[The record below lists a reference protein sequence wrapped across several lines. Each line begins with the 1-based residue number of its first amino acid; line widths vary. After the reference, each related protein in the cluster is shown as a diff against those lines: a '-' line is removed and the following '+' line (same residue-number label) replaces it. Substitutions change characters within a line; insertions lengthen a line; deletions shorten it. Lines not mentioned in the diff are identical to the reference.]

1 MKKAIASVLAASM
14 ALSLAAC
21 GGSSTA
27 TSSST
32 ATESTAS
39 STTAESTASGDK
51 VTLRMTYWNS
61 EDTVKA
67 LLDYLGEAVPDV
79 QIEYQ
84 FIDNSN
90 YDTIVDTQLSAGEGP
105 DIICESPAS
114 ALKHAKLGY
123 LADVSDLGAKFSDA
137 GTSVYS
143 YDGKTYAL
151 PGISWFEGIYYNVDL
166 FEQNNIALP
175 TTFDE
180 YLDVCKKFQDLGIKP
195 LAAGLKSWEP
205 MLKNSM
211 AFVTAEYLSTDEG
224 KDFGGKY
231 REGQATLNGTW
242 NPYLEKWSEM
252 ITSGVYT
259 TDMTGIDH
267 DQALEEFA
275 TGNAAMF
282 CSGPWDLEA
291 IQSKNPDLNLNMM
304 PFYGT
309 KASAGW
315 LIGGPGCGFA
325 VNENSANKEAALKVL
340 AAIATEEGQKALWE
354 NNQGGSSYMSGVSF
368 DLPEVYSSVS
378 EEPGKLLR
386 IQRCRRNRHFQV
398 GPVRQQVF
406 QVAEDE
412 VDVQRP
418 FVRLV
423 DDQRLVPAQAPVVAG
438 LGQQDAVGHEL
449 QHGRTFRAVVETDLI
464 ADFVPQVAAELL
476 GRAPRHGR
484 CREPARLGAADAP
497 GPAVPE
503 RERDLRQLG
512 GFAAAGIAGDDD
524 DLIVPP
530 RLFDLI
536 DVAGDRQLFRER
548 DPELFAARDEFGA
561 RYGVLHADGSLF
573 ERCSHASSISSS
585 PSPP

>member
-1 MKKAIASVLAASM
+1 MDISGTIKPSKAEHTARRKTNMKKAIASVLAASM

-180 YLDVCKKFQDLGIKP
+180 YLDVCKQFQDLGIKP

-211 AFVTAEYLSTDEG
+211 AFVTAE
-224 KDFGGKY
+224 
-231 REGQATLNGTW
+231 
-242 NPYLEKWSEM
+242 
-252 ITSGVYT
+252 
-259 TDMTGIDH
+259 
-267 DQALEEFA
+267 
-275 TGNAAMF
+275 
-282 CSGPWDLEA
+282 
-291 IQSKNPDLNLNMM
+291 
-304 PFYGT
+304 
-309 KASAGW
+309 
-315 LIGGPGCGFA
+315 
-325 VNENSANKEAALKVL
+325 
-340 AAIATEEGQKALWE
+340 
-354 NNQGGSSYMSGVSF
+354 
-368 DLPEVYSSVS
+368 
-378 EEPGKLLR
+378 
-386 IQRCRRNRHFQV
+386 
-398 GPVRQQVF
+398 
-406 QVAEDE
+406 
-412 VDVQRP
+412 
-418 FVRLV
+418 
-423 DDQRLVPAQAPVVAG
+423 
-438 LGQQDAVGHEL
+438 
-449 QHGRTFRAVVETDLI
+449 
-464 ADFVPQVAAELL
+464 
-476 GRAPRHGR
+476 
-484 CREPARLGAADAP
+484 
-497 GPAVPE
+497 
-503 RERDLRQLG
+503 
-512 GFAAAGIAGDDD
+512 
-524 DLIVPP
+524 
-530 RLFDLI
+530 
-536 DVAGDRQLFRER
+536 
-548 DPELFAARDEFGA
+548 
-561 RYGVLHADGSLF
+561 
-573 ERCSHASSISSS
+573 SISKISICIR
-585 PSPP
+585 